1 MKISNKEY
9 FAEVN
14 AIAKSIVQEAMQQV
28 ENNKVDAEELI
39 SDSLLHETIDSHRWI
54 IYYGYNL
61 EVYQHSDNKDYCIDN
76 LGGDCLS
83 HSLKERGVEGLHQ
96 ALAYWCL
103 YADVKEQLDQA
114 MDEYENNLQE
124 EILDLSYE
132 ELLTMC
138 EEKELIGIMACI
150 ATDEHNLLNTENLSE
165 EDYDEYKL
173 QMRMKIVNA

>member
-14 AIAKSIVQEAMQQV
+14 AIAKSIIQDAMEQAD
-28 ENNKVDAEELI
+28 NNREDAEELI
-39 SDSLLHETIDSHRWI
+39 SDSLLHEAIDGHQWI

-61 EVYQHSDNKDYCIDN
+61 EVYEHSDNSDYYIENFGD
-76 LGGDCLS
+76 DCLA
-83 HSLKERGVEGLHQ
+83 HSLKEGGLNGLHQ
-96 ALAYWCL
+96 ALAFWGL
-103 YADVKEQLDQA
+103 YADVNDKIQEYL
-114 MDEYENNLQE
+114 DEYENNLQ

-173 QMRMKIVNA
+173 QMRMQIVNA